1 MADVTRGSLVLAIK
15 SLRFVVDRSA
25 MRGLEFMHLLP
36 PGRCGFAEIT
46 IFDVTENL
54 TKGLEAAK
62 GWLEVAEQYGAG
74 IEEQR
79 HGIADC
85 LLHIDAKIEVIAMLK
100 LLGGNALEF
109 YGDELPVFVS
119 AERYL
124 DRALMLQEMDSGERR
139 NKAKPKGGWK
149 RNR

>member
-1 MADVTRGSLVLAIK
+1 MADLTNGSLVMAVK
-15 SLRFVVDRSA
+15 SLRFVIDKSK
-25 MRGLEFMHLLP
+25 MRGWEVLNYRHYEKF
-36 PGRCGFAEIT
+36 GFAEIT

-85 LLHIDAKIEVIAMLK
+85 LLHVDAKIEVIAMLR

-124 DRALMLQEMDSGERR
+124 DRALILQEKDSGERR